1 MASINEIAKIA
12 NVSKMTVSNV
22 VNKKFSKV
30 SKETREKIEKI
41 IQETNY
47 TPNLFARS
55 LKSSKSKIIML
66 AIPQTIEND
75 PYKNKAFN
83 NPFYGELINSIE
95 YNLRKSG
102 YFLMFRFINE
112 NEVLQNLVIN
122 WNIDG
127 LIVLG
132 AMKHDMNTIFNGLEV
147 PTVFLDSYVNVD
159 TKDMIITEDEKGGFL
174 ATEYLIQSGRKK
186 VGIVV
191 SSMSEVGVSSKRFD
205 GYKQALDH
213 YHISFDSSIVFE
225 GSPNFEFGDQVGQ
238 YIKQH
243 QTDLDALF
251 VYSDI
256 MALSIINGL
265 KNNGIKVPEDVAVI
279 GFDGLYIGELSE
291 PKLTTVKQDITLKG
305 EKAVDLLIKKL
316 NGESER
322 AEQQHVPVELVIRQ
336 SV

>member
-1 MASINEIAKIA
+1 MTSINEIAEMA

-22 VNKKFSKV
+22 INKKFSKV
-30 SKETREKIEKI
+30 SKETRERIEKLLK
-41 IQETNY
+41 ETNY
-47 TPNLFARS
+47 TPNLFART

-112 NEVLQNLVIN
+112 SEVLQKLVIN
-122 WNIDG
+122 WNIEG
-127 LIVLG
+127 IIVLG
-132 AMKHDMNTIFNGLEV
+132 AIKHEMNTMFKGIKV
-147 PTVFLDSYVNVD
+147 PAVFLDSYIDADKN
-159 TKDMIITEDEKGGFL
+159 DMIITEDEKGGFL
-174 ATEYLIQSGRKK
+174 ATEYLIKSGRKK
-186 VGIVV
+186 IGIVV
-191 SSMSEVGVSSKRFD
+191 SSMKEVGVSSKRFD
-205 GYKQALDH
+205 GYKQALQQ
-213 YHISFDSSIVFE
+213 YHLPFDTSKVFE
-225 GSPNFEFGDQVGQ
+225 GFPSFEFGDKVGQ
-238 YIKQH
+238 HIKKH
-243 QTDLDALF
+243 QIDFDALF

-256 MALSIINGL
+256 MALSMINGL
-265 KNNGIKVPEDVAVI
+265 KNHGIKVPEEVAVI

-316 NGESER
+316 NGQSVHDG
-322 AEQQHVPVELVIRQ
+322 QYSVPVELVIRQ